1 MAVQEPQVR
10 RRAGLTGWINRQI
23 AKPGFQNF
31 ASALPFGRGMARR
44 DGAEIFDLL
53 QGFVAS
59 QVLGAL
65 VETGIL
71 RALLDGPRSA
81 EALGFRH
88 DVPADRMDQLL
99 RAGAALGLLKQRR
112 DGAYALARKGAA
124 ILGVP
129 GLDNMIRHNAE
140 FYADMA
146 DPMALLRGETDT
158 RLARFWPYVFGAKG
172 EVAPEVA
179 DRYSTL
185 MAESQVLVARDTLKM
200 LPIKGAQTVMDVGGG
215 SGVFLSDALRRNRA
229 ARGILFDLPEV
240 MPQAESRLTQLGLL
254 ERIEMRGGSFRD
266 GPLPEGADTIC
277 LIRVL
282 YDHADETVENLLR
295 KVFVALPPGGRL
307 IVSEPMSGGD
317 VPERA
322 GDVYFAFYT
331 MAMGTGRVRSQA
343 RIAEMCR
350 GAGFEN
356 LVMPRPIRPFITT
369 ALSCRKPG

>member
-1 MAVQEPQVR
+1 MAVREPVMR
-10 RRAGLTGWINRQI
+10 RRTGIAGWLNRQV

-31 ASALPFGRGMARR
+31 ASALPFGKGLALR

-81 EALGFRH
+81 DALGFRH

-99 RAGAALGLLKQRR
+99 RAGTALGLLKRR
-112 DGAYALARKGAA
+112 RGGAYALARKGAA

-129 GLDNMIRHNAE
+129 GLENMIRHNAE

-146 DPMALLRGETDT
+146 DPMALLRGESET
-158 RLARFWPYVFGAKG
+158 RLARFWPYVFGAEG

-200 LPIKGAQTVMDVGGG
+200 LPLKGAQTVMDVGGG
-215 SGVFLSDALRRNRA
+215 SGFFLSEVLRRNKA
-229 ARGILFDLPEV
+229 ARGVLFDLPEV
-240 MPQAESRLTQLGLL
+240 MPQAEARVAQLGLQS
-254 ERIEMRGGSFRD
+254 RIDLRGGSFRD
-266 GPLPEGADTIC
+266 AGLPEVADTIC

-282 YDHADETVENLLR
+282 YDHADDTVSDLLR
-295 KVFVALPPGGRL
+295 KAFEALPPGGRL

-317 VPERA
+317 MPERA

-350 GAGFEN
+350 AAGFED
-356 LVMPRPIRPFITT
+356 VSMPKPIRPFITT
-369 ALSCRKPG
+369 ALACSKPG